1 MGVARMDLGPV
12 VRDIHVPLLR
22 LALKAV
28 EKAVKEA
35 DSTCAVIDVKSS
47 DVALTREKAAALRE
61 EIDGNIDREQ
71 FSITQK
77 AADAAVIGLSIV
89 LARLFK
95 IKEDQ
100 GKLLV
105 QPTDTEKMIDAA
117 TNLVD
122 FLRDT
127 AKYQE
132 LSGGAR

>member
-1 MGVARMDLGPV
+1 MGTARMDLGPL
-12 VRDIHVPLLR
+12 VREAHVPLLR

-35 DSTCAVIDVKSS
+35 DGTLAVIDVRSS
-47 DVALTREKAAALRE
+47 DVALTREKAKALRE
-61 EIDGNIDREQ
+61 ELDGNIDREQ
-71 FSITQK
+71 FSMTQN

-89 LARLFK
+89 LSRLHK
-95 IKEDQ
+95 VKEDQ

-105 QPTDTEKMIDAA
+105 QGTDTERMIEAA
-117 TNLVD
+117 GNLVD

-127 AKYQE
+127 AKFQE